1 LDRHGDKLVAV
12 LGLACLL
19 AGAFAALAEPVLM

>member
-1 LDRHGDKLVAV
+1 MKWFDENASRLVLI

-19 AGAFAALAEPVLM
+19 AGAFAVGSM